1 MLNIFLKLLNMS
13 IAASWLVLAV
23 LAVRLLFPKMPKWIR
38 CLLWGVVALRLVMP
52 FAVTSPISLIPSAE
66 VIPQSITVSQTPAIY
81 SGIPAVNNAINP
93 LFTLHEVPPQQLGSV
108 LSALSLIWLAGVA
121 ILLLAGLFTYLR
133 LCRQVR
139 ASIRLNED
147 RYLCDD
153 VQSPFV
159 LGIFRPKIY
168 LPSGLSEDALQYV
181 LAHEAAHIHRR
192 DHWWKPLG
200 FLLLTIYWF
209 NPLLWLAY
217 ILLCRDIE
225 KACDEKVIAGMDNA
239 GKKGYSEALI
249 ACSMHRRMV
258 MICPV
263 AFGEV
268 SVKSRI
274 KGVLNYKKPAFW
286 IMLASAVVCVAMA
299 VCFLTNPLPCFHRYD
314 SQITMAAT
322 CDQKGMLT
330 RTCDLCGHS
339 YTRAVERIAHTYD
352 EGLVTVQPTCTHTG
366 VVAYTCTGCGVQ
378 KTQTLEKTAHVAGGP
393 IIVQAA
399 NCIQTGQ
406 KTATCT
412 YCRKSFVT
420 EILPVNTEHD
430 LSEQVL
436 REPTCAQEGEGL
448 RACSRCDY
456 QESCSYEKLEH
467 QYKSRIISEPNCT
480 DEGIKRTWCTVCNQG
495 FDSFL
500 PPKIKHEW
508 VKVNSFNGNYYYC
521 KWCYARKSD
530 PEPPWDPR
538 TGYQPARP
546 DPTPTLPV
554 VRIWP

>member
-38 CLLWGVVALRLVMP
+38 CLLWGVVALRLLLP
-52 FAVTSPISLIPSAE
+52 VTLESAFSLIPSAE

-81 SGIPAVNNAINP
+81 SGIPAVNDAINP

-139 ASIRLNED
+139 ASIQLQENL
-147 RYLCDD
+147 YLCDD

-225 KACDEKVIAGMDNA
+225 KACDEKVIAEMDNA

-268 SVKSRI
+268 SVRSRI

-412 YCRKSFVT
+412 YCHKSFVT

-436 REPTCAQEGEGL
+436 REATCTQEGEGL
-448 RACSRCDY
+448 RTCSRCDY
-456 QESCSYEKLEH
+456 RESCSYEKLGH
-467 QYKSRIISEPNCT
+467 QYESRVEEEPHCCNI
-480 DEGIKRTWCTVCNQG
+480 GYKRTWCTVCHY
-495 FDSFL
+495 SFTTNL
-500 PPKIKHEW
+500 PRNNKHAW
-508 VKVNSFNGNYYYC
+508 VNIPNTNLYRC
-521 KWCYARKSD
+521 KRCYETMVDDKTTKLKN
-530 PEPPWDPR
+530 P
-538 TGYQPARP
+538 
-546 DPTPTLPV
+546 L
-554 VRIWP
+554 ILN